1 MSVFS
6 ATVFDPG
13 VFAVE
18 SAPVAEQMTQ
28 GRLMDV
34 RRLRAVPFRGPE
46 TGARV
51 ISPAAIRRARRKFQD
66 TEDEWLLGVLA
77 DAEWMEVA

>member
-6 ATVFDPG
+6 ATVFDPD
-13 VFAVE
+13 VFAVD
-18 SAPVAEQMTQ
+18 APVSQQTQ
-28 GRLMDV
+28 GLLMDT